1 MPPPPPSS
9 SSSTD
14 NKRRRLSTQLSP
26 TGLRGPSPRPH
37 SPLSASYGS
46 NGRGMGEDG
55 ADGLGAAEGGT
66 LGLGIDSRLPAPS
79 TSSTTR
85 RASLSVANPF
95 VAPAAEPTSSLLLPP
110 PSPTSAL
117 HPPHSHS
124 HHHHPHHHHPHPH
137 GTTRTAGGA
146 GAGDAPRPSK
156 RPRLASQTSN
166 ETTSSGTGAA
176 SVNWTVTPPVGSG
189 SRASGSSAG
198 SERVDSGSVSPGDE
212 IRLEGYRDV
221 QVLSTHYDDVV
232 ACRAI
237 STARGDQRVALKF
250 SLSGRPSVAAQFKAE
265 AALLGKLR
273 AAGISNIT
281 KVLARENGRY
291 GSMLVVANDEFRMW
305 SETYHLRN
313 RPPAPYWTD
322 PTALVRAID
331 NAIQLV
337 RLMASI
343 HKVGIVHA
351 SIRPTTVSNSNFG
364 QVYLHDFSCSFAST
378 LSASASEIETTPIR
392 ERGMKEESLPY
403 LAPECSG
410 RVGKTAGYQSDY
422 YSVGATLY
430 EVFTGQVPF
439 VDATDPLEIVHAH
452 IARRPPL
459 MTAVDSSVPH
469 ALSLIVAKL
478 LEKSP
483 DARYQTSQGL
493 IVDLERVKE
502 LVVAYSSPDP
512 THANLSSA
520 TGSSENGRSGS
531 GSGAGGREA
540 SPVSAST
547 TDLGHL
553 GADFV
558 PGSLDEA
565 AYFRLP
571 PASMLFGRDESIRA
585 LRDAFERV
593 KTSTQPAV
601 VVVKG
606 NSGIGKT
613 SLIETLR
620 APAAETRGH
629 FTSVKFDQIKS
640 PVPFF
645 AITQSLSGLFRQLL
659 SEPEAQLA
667 VWRRRLTR
675 ALGKEARVI
684 ADVLPTLEQLFEPGW
699 LEKQPQ
705 VPVLNPQESE
715 ERFRGVVQKVLRAFA
730 RAGKP
735 LVVVFDDLQWSTL
748 SDLVFI
754 RSLAMLGTDEGE
766 DPLSSKTACLMLLLC
781 VFRDNEVG
789 PDHIVETDL
798 LAKLPSPPLTV
809 SLEPLN
815 VANISSFISQALR
828 NPSESSGSAHS
839 PSRTD
844 RVDASIQR
852 LSELILERTNGSPL
866 FVAQLL
872 KAFNAE
878 GLFSFNFS
886 RGVWEYDLDL
896 IASKSVS
903 TNVVELLQAQMGKYP
918 AQTQAALKVAACL
931 GNEDL
936 NAVTLAKAAGRTL
949 EEISRDL
956 QDAVQEGLMVPF
968 GEVPVDPEQV
978 ATLEAQGIVPGSPNL
993 RRRQSVTE
1001 GGTGINMAV
1010 ELLRP
1015 KLQRRK
1021 QSVLQKPPVPETY
1034 RFFHD
1039 RCQQAAYALIPK
1051 TARSGLHYTIGQR
1064 LVAAFT
1070 EEEIN
1075 DSVFDLVQQLDYGMD
1090 ILATTEE
1097 RDKLAFYN
1105 YLAGRK
1111 ANSSTAFEAA
1121 RNYLQIAWDL
1131 LGVGGWVGQYDL
1143 MSKVV
1148 ELLVNV
1154 EYSLTDYGAAQE
1166 YVRVFLQ
1173 HSRDTVAKLRVYA
1186 VAIRCASA
1194 TGDSAKAIDVGR
1206 EGLAMAGHVFPETA
1220 EAAEALIV
1228 EVREKL
1234 ALDVETV
1241 KEQRFTEVPLLVD
1254 PIAAGCQA
1262 ILAALVPPVYF
1273 VRIDLLGALSSLSL
1287 RIAVENGYND
1297 AGAFCLTLHA
1307 ILVRSKFGQER
1318 ESLAYGKAA
1327 ISFFEKHGG
1336 SPLACPTYKV
1346 FSSHVAV
1353 WSTPFEDVF
1362 ATFRQAVSYGI
1373 EYRDAEYLGFG
1384 CGELCSYSLLAGVS
1398 LSEIGSNIERYA
1410 VLVRK
1415 FRHELSTTYI
1425 GVVQQAVLCLLGRAA
1440 DPLEL
1445 DGEAFSLDDY
1455 HVCQERR
1462 YSLTILLFHMLRL
1475 MIAIF
1480 FGDST
1485 RANESIAIGRNHL
1498 SGGQGLIYP
1507 AFFQLFEAVALYE
1520 QYDALSSEQRDH
1532 VREAHVL
1539 LDDLAKGQPDNF
1551 LPLKLMLDA
1560 EQKRVSGPAVEALQ
1574 LYDEA
1579 IAAATA
1585 QRMVHLAACMNERA
1599 ASYLGNVKLRAGYLI
1614 EAHAL
1619 WAAWGCA
1626 PKVSKMEAD
1635 YPLVFPARPVLPSA
1649 HQPIPANTPPL
1660 STDLAQAGELGDAST
1675 KGSSS
1680 TDSTEQAIG
1689 SASSRAAEEIHSLH
1703 SWMNEAKVQR
1713 RPSTGSHDSHSHSH
1727 SEHHDADMVSHS
1739 RSIDHSDIY
1748 ARSQLATELD
1758 LRTIVTAS
1766 SVISG
1771 ELSVDGVVSKLLNL
1785 TLRTAG
1791 AEMCL
1796 LVLDKNGTLCAEAI
1810 ARSESSE
1817 VQHLRRTDAIDS
1829 QPERYPCAVLNY
1841 VARSKEMVVNTLDAL
1856 GESVQDPYLQARKP
1870 KSILCLA
1877 LASQQRIIGVLYLE
1891 NSQTTTAFTPDRLE
1905 ILSLISGQAAST
1917 IEKARLVQDLKKT
1930 NQDLQRSQ
1938 AALEASNRNLETKIA
1953 DRTLELRHNNALLQA
1968 EVAEKE
1974 RAQAEMRHAKE
1985 IAESATAMKSQF
1997 LANMSHEIRTPF
2009 NAVVALSS
2017 LLLETQLTPVQT
2029 DYVET
2034 IKNSSQ
2040 ELLVVINDILD
2051 YSKIELDHLELT
2063 YEPVHLRAVIES
2075 SMDMVAERAA
2085 TKSVELA
2092 LLIEEGD
2099 IYIMGDLARLR
2110 QIIVN
2115 LLSNAVKFCSDGEIT
2130 VTASS
2135 RPADPDEKGQQRRLC
2150 SISVKDTGIGI
2161 AKENFGRLFRVFSQ
2175 AEGAETSRNFGG
2187 TGLGLAI
2194 SRKLARLMDGDLTVE
2209 SELGVGSTFTV
2220 VWLAPASSAPEKDP
2234 YARNANRDLIG
2245 KRALIVDANATSRMV
2260 LSQLLT
2266 SFGLLPEAPAE
2277 HNNAFSMA
2285 NDAAQKKRP
2294 YDLVIVDAFLP
2305 SFAAQT
2311 LLRRLRQ
2318 KGLDSPAIALTRM
2331 GSPIYE
2337 EMRQLDCKFL
2347 IKPIK
2352 RNRLHHTLRLVFP
2365 AGESSRVSSPA
2376 PGSPAFPTNLATR
2389 NPLAI
2394 LVAED
2399 NPINVKV
2406 ISHLL
2411 KRMGYS
2417 CDVAEDGLAAVEK
2430 AQRKRYDLILMDL
2443 NMPRMDGLTATRRI
2457 IELMPD
2463 PVQRPSIVC
2472 LTANAMAEDR
2482 QKCLDAG
2489 ADGYVSKP
2497 ILVPELVSALNSSS
2511 AKRAASY
2518 GPSPVPPPPSSGSGL
2533 PFELELPTSRLGRGS
2548 RKNSSGSNR
2557 STSSK
2562 GTRSGP
2568 PSPSPEPASNHGNG
2582 VPKVSSPGGTVSHA
2596 SAAVMAP
2603 SGLHKIAKELEAERA
2618 RSSPASSDPKSP
2630 EPGSASAAQAS
2641 PPPRDSMDQ
2650 SEA

>member
-1 MPPPPPSS
+1 MA
-9 SSSTD
+9 
-14 NKRRRLSTQLSP
+14 
-26 TGLRGPSPRPH
+26 TG
-37 SPLSASYGS
+37 
-46 NGRGMGEDG
+46 
-55 ADGLGAAEGGT
+55 T
-66 LGLGIDSRLPAPS
+66 
-79 TSSTTR
+79 
-85 RASLSVANPF
+85 
-95 VAPAAEPTSSLLLPP
+95 
-110 PSPTSAL
+110 
-117 HPPHSHS
+117 
-124 HHHHPHHHHPHPH
+124 
-137 GTTRTAGGA
+137 
-146 GAGDAPRPSK
+146 GDASRPAK
-156 RPRLASQTSN
+156 RPRLASQNSN
-166 ETTSSGTGAA
+166 ETPSSGTGTT
-176 SVNWTVTPPVGSG
+176 SVSWTVTPPAGSG
-189 SRASGSSAG
+189 SRGSGSSG
-198 SERVDSGSVSPGDE
+198 GVGERVDPSSVSPGDE
-212 IRLEGYRDV
+212 LRLEGYRDV

-281 KVLARENGRY
+281 RVLARENGRY

-305 SETYHLRN
+305 SETYHLRD

-322 PTALVRAID
+322 PAALVRAID

-337 RLMASI
+337 RLVASI
-343 HKVGIVHA
+343 HKLGIVHA

-364 QVYLHDFSCSFAST
+364 QVHLHDFSCSFASS
-378 LSASASEIETTPIR
+378 LSASTSDIETTPIR

-459 MTAVDSSVPH
+459 MTTVDSSVPH
-469 ALSLIVAKL
+469 ALSLIVAKM

-493 IVDLERVKE
+493 IVDLERIKE
-502 LVVAYSSPDP
+502 LVLAYSSPTS
-512 THANLSSA
+512 THANLPSA
-520 TGSSENGRSGS
+520 PISIENR
-531 GSGAGGREA
+531 REV
-540 SPVSAST
+540 SPLSVST
-547 TDLGHL
+547 TDLGQL
-553 GADFV
+553 GIDFV

-571 PASMLFGRDESIRA
+571 PTSMLFGRDESIRA

-593 KTSTQPAV
+593 KSSTQPAF

-659 SEPEAQLA
+659 SEPEARLA

-684 ADVLPTLEQLFEPGW
+684 AEVLPILEQLFEPGW
-699 LEKQPQ
+699 LERQPQ

-735 LVVVFDDLQWSTL
+735 LVVVFVTMIAADDLQWSTL
-748 SDLVFI
+748 SDLAFI
-754 RSLAMLGTDEGE
+754 RSLAMLGSDE
-766 DPLSSKTACLMLLLC
+766 DDDASSSKMACPMLLLC

-789 PDHIVETDL
+789 HDHIVETDL

-809 SLEPLN
+809 WLEPLS

-828 NPSESSGSAHS
+828 NPSESGGSTS
-839 PSRTD
+839 FQPRSD
-844 RVDASIQR
+844 PVDASIRR
-852 LSELILERTNGSPL
+852 LSDLILERTNGSPL

-886 RGVWEYDLDL
+886 RGAWEYDVDL

-931 GNEDL
+931 GNEEL

-956 QDAVQEGLMVPF
+956 QEAVQEGLMVPF

-978 ATLEAQGIVPGSPNL
+978 ASLEAQGIVPGSPNL
-993 RRRQSVTE
+993 RRRPSVSE
-1001 GGTGINMAV
+1001 GGKGVNMAV

-1021 QSVLQKPPVPETY
+1021 ESVLQKPPVPATY

-1064 LVAAFT
+1064 LAAAST

-1075 DSVFDLVQQLDYGMD
+1075 DSIFDLVQQLNYGMD
-1090 ILATTEE
+1090 ILATNEE
-1097 RDKLAFYN
+1097 RDKLAYYN

-1121 RNYLQIAWDL
+1121 RRYLQMAWDL
-1131 LGVGGWVGQYDL
+1131 LGAGGWIGQYNL

-1148 ELLVNV
+1148 ELLVRV

-1173 HSRDTVAKLRVYA
+1173 HSRDKVVKLRVYA

-1206 EGLAMAGHVFPETA
+1206 EGLAMAGYDFPATA

-1228 EVREKL
+1228 EIREKL

-1241 KEQRFTEVPLLVD
+1241 EHQRFTEVPLLVD
-1254 PIAAGCQA
+1254 PVAAGCQA

-1273 VRIDLLGALSSLSL
+1273 VRIDLLGAISSLSL
-1287 RIAVENGYND
+1287 RIAVENGFND

-1307 ILVRSKFGQER
+1307 ILIRVKYREER

-1327 ISFFEKHGG
+1327 ISFFEKYGG

-1353 WSTPFEDVF
+1353 WSTPFNEVF
-1362 ATFRQAVSYGI
+1362 ASFRQAVSYGI

-1440 DPLEL
+1440 N
-1445 DGEAFSLDDY
+1445 
-1455 HVCQERR
+1455 
-1462 YSLTILLFHMLRL
+1462 SLTILLFHMLRL
-1475 MIAIF
+1475 MIAVF
-1480 FGDST
+1480 FRDSA
-1485 RANESIAIGRNHL
+1485 RAKESIAIGRAHL
-1498 SGGQGLIYP
+1498 SGGQGLVYP
-1507 AFFQLFEAVALYE
+1507 PFFQLFEALTLYDE
-1520 QYDALSSEQRDH
+1520 YDALSSEQRDH
-1532 VREAHVL
+1532 IRDAHVL
-1539 LDDLAKGQPDNF
+1539 MDELATAQPDNF

-1560 EQKRVSGPAVEALQ
+1560 ERKRVSGPAIEALS

-1579 IAAATA
+1579 IAAATSRRIA
-1585 QRMVHLAACMNERA
+1585 HLAACMNERA
-1599 ASYLGNVKLRAGYLI
+1599 ASSLSNLKLGAGYLI
-1614 EAHAL
+1614 EAHAH

-1626 PKVSKMEAD
+1626 PKVAKMEVD
-1635 YPLVFPARPVLPSA
+1635 YPLVFPTKPILPST
-1649 HQPIPANTPPL
+1649 HQLISTATPPL
-1660 STDLAQAGELGDAST
+1660 SANIAQPSDFGDAST

-1680 TDSTEQAIG
+1680 TDSAEHG
-1689 SASSRAAEEIHSLH
+1689 GGPASFKAAEEIHSLH
-1703 SWMNEAKVQR
+1703 SWMNDAKEQR
-1713 RPSTGSHDSHSHSH
+1713 RASTGSHGSHSH
-1727 SEHHDADMVSHS
+1727 SEHHDADMVSHT
-1739 RSIDHSDIY
+1739 RSIDHSEIY

-1758 LRTIVTAS
+1758 LRTIVSAS

-1791 AEMCL
+1791 AETCL

-1810 ARSESSE
+1810 ARSEASE

-1829 QPERYPCAVLNY
+1829 QPERFPCAVLNY
-1841 VARSKEMVVNTLDAL
+1841 VARSKEMVVNSLDAL

-1877 LASQQRIIGVLYLE
+1877 LASQQGIIGVLYLE
-1891 NSQTTTAFTPDRLE
+1891 NSQTTNAFTPDRLE

-1930 NQDLQRSQ
+1930 NQDLKRSQ

-2063 YEPVHLRAVIES
+2063 YEPVHLRALIES

-2085 TKSVELA
+2085 RKSVELA

-2135 RPADPDEKGQQRRLC
+2135 RPAESDDKGQPRRWC
-2150 SISVKDTGIGI
+2150 AISVKDTGIGI

-2209 SELGVGSTFTV
+2209 SELGIGSTFTV
-2220 VWLAPASSAPEKDP
+2220 EWLAPASSAPEKDP
-2234 YARNANRDLIG
+2234 YARSANRDLVG

-2266 SFGLLPEAPAE
+2266 SFGLVPEAPAE
-2277 HNNAFSMA
+2277 TNSAFSMA
-2285 NDAAQKKRP
+2285 VAAAEQKRP

-2365 AGESSRVSSPA
+2365 ASESSRVSSPA

-2443 NMPRMDGLTATRRI
+2443 NMPQMDGLTATRKI

-2463 PVQRPSIVC
+2463 PAQRPSIVC

-2497 ILVPELVSALNSSS
+2497 ILVPELVSALNSASS
-2511 AKRAASY
+2511 KRAASY
-2518 GPSPVPPPPSSGSGL
+2518 GPSPVPPAPSSGSGL

-2548 RKNSSGSNR
+2548 RKNSSGSGW

-2568 PSPSPEPASNHGNG
+2568 PSPSPEPSNGTASGAGAGNG
-2582 VPKVSSPGGTVSHA
+2582 TAKASSPGGTVSHA
-2596 SAAVMAP
+2596 SAAVIAA
-2603 SGLHKIAKELEAERA
+2603 SGLHKIARELGAERA
-2618 RSSPASSDPKSP
+2618 RSSPASSDTKSP
-2630 EPGSASAAQAS
+2630 EVSPTGATKASS
-2641 PPPRDSMDQ
+2641 PPRDAMDQ
-2650 SEA
+2650 SDA